1 LPEISGENE
10 TVGRQVSIAYLVA
23 VEERLDAM
31 VGALDLDN
39 PAIGCNSG
47 APLRVLA
54 APEKRLLEEAEI
66 GDAVA
71 TGGVMEA
78 INFGPQAAAYLI
90 EKVCNGG

>member
-1 LPEISGENE
+1 
-10 TVGRQVSIAYLVA
+10 
-23 VEERLDAM
+23 
-31 VGALDLDN
+31 
-39 PAIGCNSG
+39 
-47 APLRVLA
+47 LA

-90 EKVCNGG
+90 EKVCNGGVIRGFSRPRQVSNTK